1 MISWEVMRDL
11 GQLSLL
17 ILSWVFYIG
26 FAINGL
32 ALAMAVSLWV
42 WDFIRKEFF

>member
-11 GQLSLL
+11 VQLSLL
-17 ILSWVFYIG
+17 ILGWVLYIG

-32 ALAMAVSLWV
+32 ALAMCVFLWV
-42 WDFIRKEFF
+42 WDFIRKELF